1 MCDTLAAELLNS
13 DVFGSRLN
21 TTLNTPLET
30 YCDSLDD
37 VYAQFN
43 EFCLFPSS
51 DNLDPICIVDP
62 AVKSDSSFIFNRLQN
77 GTITELNQLPVL
89 LESPIELVGN
99 NTEWVDIETQSGVIT
114 LESMNLQRLPYFV
127 MSQTGIVLGVT
138 SIAASTTYVVSS
150 PINSLFYE
158 ALLPSGAAAILGTNL
173 PMIAISEDG
182 NVRVIGPYVWTAFTQ
197 AWTLLDPA
205 LSLWMITSVAITTL
219 GDGRTF
225 IVYLGG
231 PIPRHVLLNT
241 YVTPNSTTTS
251 PVSWNS
257 ISYDSFY
264 TSPEKGFL
272 FVQGQIAIYAI
283 SVADPSGN
291 LNYVLTYNIVNK
303 ASVSS
308 PIVSSVNLNSLNTNN
323 ISPMSG
329 KSCVAFGFDTLSP
342 IAYVY
347 VATSLRLANAV
358 LLEFHLTSPP
368 TGYTQFAQ
376 SFVGSGI
383 ERYVCCSRDAT
394 QIIIT
399 AKVEST
405 NSPNIIYYISPPGAS
420 VLDITGSAI
429 AYDPSGLNRCAIIG
443 TTGTFKCFIQDSG
456 YRLINKTPEVA
467 GDWTRTF
474 NFYSSLASPNDLGS
488 SIVESKYNIGPTW
501 FLGTTLKTVLPNE
514 LSVQS
519 KHGRYKFTVTVLTTG
534 SMLHV
539 STVLVQRHNDVY
551 AIKSGEDTRFYNN
564 GNIEIL
570 NNSTVTWTSNMS
582 DANGSNQTYV
592 VLDKVKPTVSENGN
606 YLTYWH
612 SNGTFRQCYYPFNSS
627 RFRDYGIY
635 NDQIFTNSLDRQ
647 QDFCFAN
654 LQQENTSTN
663 IKFRDDRCCCVGG
676 LRLFNQLFIN
686 TETLNASDAALL
698 LNALPCIMLDCS
710 KTLTNQPPTNI
721 FRLLQDK
728 CQVPIVICS
737 VTVRQEDQASVGN
750 IGVIQNCGAADIPLP
765 SCIST
770 ADCPINSSCVNS
782 RCQVNCNSDA
792 GCANLGSTFVC
803 QNGTCVDT
811 AATGL
816 SVGAIAGIATAAV
829 VVIVLISVLCWYFLV
844 YKKAHP

>member
-13 DVFGSRLN
+13 DVFGSHLN
-21 TTLNTPLET
+21 TTLNTPLQT
-30 YCDSLDD
+30 YCESLDD

-51 DNLDPICIVDP
+51 DDLDPICIVDP
-62 AVKSDSSFIFNRLQN
+62 AVKSDSSFIFNRLQD

-89 LESPIELVGN
+89 LETPIELVGN

-114 LESMNLQRLPYFV
+114 LESMDLQRLPYFV

-158 ALLPSGAAAILGTNL
+158 ALLPSGAASILGTNL
-173 PMIAISEDG
+173 PMIAISADG

-197 AWTLLDPA
+197 VWTLIDPA
-205 LSLWMITSVAITTL
+205 LSSWMITSVAITTL

-225 IVYLGG
+225 IVYLGS
-231 PIPRHVLLNT
+231 PIPQYELLNT
-241 YVTPNSTTTS
+241 YVTPNSSTTS

-257 ISYDSFY
+257 VSYNSVY
-264 TSPEKGFL
+264 TTPEKGFL
-272 FVQGQIAIYAI
+272 FVQGQIAIYGL
-283 SVADPSGN
+283 SVGDPSGN
-291 LNYVLTYNIVNK
+291 LNYVITYNIVNK
-303 ASVSS
+303 AIVSA
-308 PIVSSVNLNSLNTNN
+308 PIVASTNLNNLNSAS

-329 KSCVAFGFDTLSP
+329 KTCVAFGFDTLSP

-347 VATSLRLANAV
+347 VATSLRQRRAV

-368 TGYTQFAQ
+368 TGYSQFAE
-376 SFVGSGI
+376 SYVDNGI
-383 ERYVCCSRDAT
+383 SRYVCSSRDGT
-394 QIIIT
+394 QIVIT
-399 AKVEST
+399 SIVEDPT
-405 NSPNIIYYISPPGAS
+405 FPNIILGISPPGAAPIG
-420 VLDITGSAI
+420 ITGSDR

-443 TTGTFKCFIQDSG
+443 TTGTFKCFIQDSE
-456 YRLINKTPEVA
+456 YRLMNKTPVA
-467 GDWTRTF
+467 AGNWSRTF

-488 SIVESKYNIGPTW
+488 SIVESKYNIGPKW
-501 FLGTTLKTVLPNE
+501 FLGTTLKTILPNE

-519 KHGRYKFTVTVLTTG
+519 KHGRYKYTVTVITTG

-551 AIKSGEDTRFYNN
+551 AIKSGEDIRFYNN
-564 GNIEIL
+564 GNIEIS
-570 NNSTVTWTSNMS
+570 NNSTVTWTTNMS

-592 VLDKVKPTVSENGN
+592 VLDKVKPTITQNGN

-686 TETLNASDAALL
+686 TDTLSPSDAALL
-698 LNALPCIMLDCS
+698 LNNLPCIMLDCS
-710 KTLTNQPPTNI
+710 KTLTNQPPTNV

-728 CQVPIVICS
+728 CKVNIVICS
-737 VTVRQEDQASVGN
+737 VTIRQEDQASIGN
-750 IGVIQNCGAADIPLP
+750 IGVVQSCGAADIPLP
-765 SCIST
+765 SCITS

-782 RCQVNCNSDA
+782 RCRVNCNSDA

-803 QNGTCVDT
+803 RDGTCVDT
-811 AATGL
+811 TTGL
-816 SVGAIAGIATAAV
+816 SIGAIAGIATAAV